1 MCIDVC
7 MCVYVCG
14 WGGDCVPVPVEGKE
28 VSGCVFGGEG
38 GEREL
43 CAGGQL
49 TRIYVCVCVCECVCG
64 AFMCLCLSVC
74 VYACAWVSVFTG
86 ESIND

>member
-1 MCIDVC
+1 MYR
-7 MCVYVCG
+7 CVYVCVCV
-14 WGGDCVPVPVEGKE
+14 WVGGDCVPVPVEGKE

-49 TRIYVCVCVCECVCG
+49 TRIYVV
-64 AFMCLCLSVC
+64 
-74 VYACAWVSVFTG
+74 
-86 ESIND
+86 